1 MSNQYPEHKIVQQCL
16 SQIESQ
22 LQWGKSVDW
31 HNDVF
36 LELSEKIQ
44 QKTGVL
50 LSPTTLKRVWG
61 KVNYKSAPSIS
72 TLNTLSQFAG
82 YENWRAFKNQS
93 NQSLLHKIQQRISPN
108 LGVIMSSAAI
118 MTLVFISLY
127 SLKGNEELSNFDSSN
142 IIFKSKTITEGLPNT
157 VVFDLDLQGVQSD
170 SIYIQQFWDPTKTI
184 KLKSNQKQA
193 TGIYYFPGYFKAKL
207 LVDGKKIK
215 EHDLFI
221 KSNGWSATIDYEPI
235 PKFLK
240 QSEIVNQGM
249 SLPKKTLEMIK
260 KSNDRIDASFHYVK
274 DFGDISGD
282 NFTLKTSIQSLYA
295 DKWAVCQK
303 NRIVILGTNGAHII
317 PFSIPGCAS
326 DIDLL
331 LNDVFLKGKEHDLSV
346 LGTDFSS
353 TKNIELKIVNKQL
366 TVFIEGEKV
375 FTQAYNESIGRLVG
389 IRYRFTGAFK
399 IHDLEII
406 DSKTNSTVLSDNFIN

>member
-16 SQIESQ
+16 SQIETQ
-22 LQWGKSVDW
+22 LQWGKSEDW

-82 YENWRAFKNQS
+82 YENWREFKNQNNIS
-93 NQSLLHKIQQRISPN
+93 FFRKIRQRVSPN
-108 LGVIMSSAAI
+108 LGIIMISAAI

-127 SLKGNEELSNFDSSN
+127 SLKGKEEIPKFDISK
-142 IIFKSKTITEGLPNT
+142 IVFKSNTITEGLPNS
-157 VVFDLDLQGVQSD
+157 VVFDIDLQGIQSD

-184 KLKSNQKQA
+184 KLKPTQKQA

-235 PKFLK
+235 PKFLE
-240 QSEIVNQGM
+240 QSEIIDNGL
-249 SLPKKTLEMIK
+249 SLPKKNIEQIK
-260 KSNDRIDASFHYVK
+260 NSNTPIGASFHYVK
-274 DFGDISGD
+274 DFGDVSGD
-282 NFTLKTSIQSLYA
+282 NFTLKTSIQNMYN

-326 DIDLL
+326 DLDLL
-331 LNDVFLKGKEHDLSV
+331 LNDVFLKGKENDLSAFGV
-346 LGTDFSS
+346 DFTSQ
-353 TKNIELKIVNKQL
+353 KEIQIKILNKQ
-366 TVFIEGEKV
+366 VKV
-375 FTQAYNESIGRLVG
+375 FVNQKEIYSNSYHQSIGRLVG

-399 IHDLEII
+399 ASFIEII
-406 DSKTNSTVLSDNFIN
+406 DSKTNSVILSDDFIN